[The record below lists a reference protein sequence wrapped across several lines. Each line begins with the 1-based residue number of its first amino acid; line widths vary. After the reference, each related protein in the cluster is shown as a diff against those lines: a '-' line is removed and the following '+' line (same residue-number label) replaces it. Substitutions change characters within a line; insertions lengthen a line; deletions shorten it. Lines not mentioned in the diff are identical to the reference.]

1 MDKAIKI
8 SELPMQNDGSIY
20 HLNIKKEHLAGTV
33 ILVGDPGRVETIS
46 SMFDKIEHKRM
57 NREIITHTG
66 VLNQKRIS
74 VMSTGMGPDNID
86 IVINE
91 LDAVV
96 NIDFDSR
103 TIKEDKTS
111 LNLIRIGTCGSI
123 REEIPVDTVIASSHG
138 LGMDGLLYFYQ
149 ADEVIEQNLTNAF
162 IKHTNWS
169 ANLPKPYIVKGS
181 SRLMDTIAHDMI
193 QGITCTAPGFYGPQ
207 GRVVRLPIADND
219 LNKKIETFAFENHK
233 ICNLEMETSALYG
246 LSKALGHE
254 SLTVCLAIANRVSK
268 TFSKDYKPVMSK
280 LIETVLNR
288 ATLL

>member
-288 ATLL
+288 ATLV

>member
-1 MDKAIKI
+1 MNNSIKI

-66 VLNQKRIS
+66 VLNHKRIS

-138 LGMDGLLYFYQ
+138 LGMDGLLYFYK
-149 ADEVIEQNLTNAF
+149 ADEVIEQNLTDAF
-162 IKHTNWS
+162 IKHTHWS

-181 SRLMDTIAHDMI
+181 SRLMDTIGYDMI

-219 LNKKIETFAFENHK
+219 LNTKIETFAFENHK

-268 TFSKDYKPVMSK
+268 TFSKDYKPVMNK

-288 ATLL
+288 TTLL